1 MTHTGFRWVD
11 KVRKNEG
18 MRERKIERKEVR
30 FSCMNEG
37 LMGGKSRNNEEFQ
50 MYTHLIIKT

>member
-18 MRERKIERKEVR
+18 MREREGKRKKR
-30 FSCMNEG
+30 SKTLWYEG
-37 LMGGKSRNNEEFQ
+37 RNNR
-50 MYTHLIIKT
+50 